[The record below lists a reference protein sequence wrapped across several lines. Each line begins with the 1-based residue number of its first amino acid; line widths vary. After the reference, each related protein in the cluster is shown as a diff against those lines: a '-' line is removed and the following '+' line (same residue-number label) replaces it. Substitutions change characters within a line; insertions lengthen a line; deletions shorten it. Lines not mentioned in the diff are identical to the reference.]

1 MTTRIEKLRATFSL
15 ALMAL
20 EPALA
25 GEACRKACAY
35 KVADASRRI
44 VPGAVSAFE
53 SEVRSACGL
62 VPGGGSRLL
71 PNLAAFA
78 STPMDSILRMNR
90 REPEKVT
97 EPTKRPYS
105 ILSSPFD
112 TPTSRG
118 ALPERAFF
126 APRAE
131 SGGCPLAPAADVT
144 LQAWN
149 RCLSSRL
156 DAFLASPDAGGVL
169 LTEAVRA
176 TAKKIK
182 RELKIGSVSDENLVS
197 IRASL
202 PLLLISLESLRRRGE
217 NAVSPDELHAIDRK
231 LFSLADRALTL
242 GDAGIEIAAHLVL
255 LSDCEEPLRLF
266 DAILPPSFPPA
277 PRAPRPKDE
286 VHELRI

>member
-1 MTTRIEKLRATFSL
+1 MTTRIEKVRATIAL

-25 GEACRKACAY
+25 GEACRKACTY

-44 VPGAVSAFE
+44 APGAVSAFE

-126 APRAE
+126 APRADA
-131 SGGCPLAPAADVT
+131 GGCPLAPATDVT

-182 RELKIGSVSDENLVS
+182 RELKVGAVSDEDLVS
-197 IRASL
+197 IRTSL
-202 PLLLISLESLRRRGE
+202 PLLLISVEALRRRGQST
-217 NAVSPDELHAIDRK
+217 VSAEEIQTLDKK
-231 LFSLADRALTL
+231 LFALANRVVAI
-242 GDAGIEIAAHLVL
+242 GDAGIEVAAHLVF
-255 LSDCEEPLRLF
+255 LSDCEEPLRFF
-266 DAILPPSFPPA
+266 DSILPSSFPRT
-277 PRAPRPKDE
+277 PRAPQPKDD
-286 VHELRI
+286 HELRI